1 MLNVQKI
8 FKIIFKCFHYNT
20 ISVFLKENLLV
31 LTLNLSFYAI

>member
-8 FKIIFKCFHYNT
+8 FRIIFKRFHYNT

-31 LTLNLSFYAI
+31 LTLNLSIYAI